1 MPSYSDIL
9 SGVSVGSGLIG
20 AITNVARGRNYSR
33 NLAEDAASIDYKYNK
48 MAGDDSLARQKELFD
63 YEYNLNSPSAMR
75 KRLEA
80 AGLSKAAMFEG
91 SIGQPAGS
99 FGEGSTGFNPRS
111 MIQGSDVNAA
121 VESFQRGSLLS
132 AQIRNLDANTKLQ
145 DNQAS
150 TESFRQIALQA
161 DADLKSANTNL
172 SQLEAIGQE
181 LANAFNKSNYDNQLT
196 IQGLNIADLTQKL
209 DLGREELISAI
220 RSNKIG
226 SVLDFRK
233 AVSAYMHQCVLI
245 KVAEAQ
251 QRLYT
256 KQGNVADA
264 QVNMFNSLAEMYTS
278 QSFINDMMTKG
289 FTIERDGKTVEI
301 PPIIQSQAV
310 SDFYK
315 SNINYNDFL
324 YYFPQMVIDSIG
336 KILPF

>member
-1 MPSYSDIL
+1 MGTAGII
-9 SGVSVGSGLIG
+9 GLVMAIISAVAG
-20 AITNVARGRNYSR
+20 TAITASRGRNYSR
-33 NLAEDAASIDYKYNK
+33 SLAEDSASVDYEFNK
-48 MAGDDSLARQKELFD
+48 RTAEDNVARQKELFD
-63 YEYNLNSPSAMR
+63 YEFNANSPSSQR

-80 AGLSKAAMFEG
+80 AGLSKASMFEG
-91 SIGQPAGS
+91 SIGQPVGS
-99 FGEGSTGFNPRS
+99 FGDGSSAFNPRS
-111 MIQGSDVNAA
+111 MIQGADIQAA
-121 VESFQRGSLLS
+121 TENMQRGALLS

-161 DADLKSANTNL
+161 DANLKSANTNL
-172 SQLEAIGQE
+172 SQLEAVGQE

-220 RSNKIG
+220 RANKIG
-226 SVLDFRK
+226 SIMDLRK
-233 AVSAYMHQCVLI
+233 SVAAYMQQCVLI

-264 QVNMFNSLAEMYTS
+264 QVNMLNSLAEMYTS

-301 PPIIQSQAV
+301 PPMIQSQAV

-324 YYFPQMVIDSIG
+324 YYYPQMITNMIG
-336 KILPF
+336 RILPF